1 MPKRFLVVGGSSG
14 IGFETIRKLT
24 SEGHEVINMS
34 RTSPDLSSELLSHH
48 PIDVLSEEN
57 LPDLNTSLEGLVYC
71 PGSIN
76 LKPFRS
82 LKVTD
87 YQKDFEINVI
97 GAIKVIQK
105 YLKVLKEPQN
115 SSIVLFSTVAVGT
128 GMSFHSSVSA
138 AKGAVEGLTRSLA
151 AELAPSIRVNCV
163 APSIVDTPLASRFLS
178 SEEKI
183 DASAKRHPLSR
194 VGNVNDISEA
204 VKYLLSD
211 SSGWV
216 TGQVLPVD
224 GGLSSIRNL

>member
-14 IGFETIRKLT
+14 IGLDTIKKLI

-34 RTSPDLSSELLSHH
+34 RTSPNLSSESLSHH
-48 PIDVLSEEN
+48 SVDVLSEDN
-57 LPDLNTSLEGLVYC
+57 LPHLDTSLDGLVYC

-82 LKVTD
+82 LKTTD
-87 YQKDFEINVI
+87 YQKDFEINVL
-97 GAIKVIQK
+97 GAVKVIQN
-105 YLKVLKEPQN
+105 YLKALKEAPN

-138 AKGAVEGLTRSLA
+138 AKGAIEGLTRSLA

-178 SEEKI
+178 SEEKVE
-183 DASAKRHPLSR
+183 ASAKRHPLNR
-194 VGNVNDISEA
+194 VGDVNDISEA

-216 TGQVLPVD
+216 TGQILPVD

>member
-1 MPKRFLVVGGSSG
+1 MPRRFLVVGGSSG
-14 IGFETIRKLT
+14 IGLETTKKLT

-34 RTSPDLSSELLSHH
+34 RTSPSLSSELLSHH
-48 PIDVLSEEN
+48 SVDVLGEEN
-57 LPDLNTSLEGLVYC
+57 LPDLDTSLDGLVYC

-82 LKVTD
+82 LKASD
-87 YQKDFEINVI
+87 FQKDFEINVL

-105 YLKVLKEPQN
+105 YLKALKEAQN

-138 AKGAVEGLTRSLA
+138 AKGAIEGLTRSLA

-183 DASAKRHPLSR
+183 EASAKRHPLNR
-194 VGNVNDISEA
+194 VGNVKDVSEG

-216 TGQVLPVD
+216 TGQILPVD
-224 GGLSSIRNL
+224 GGVSSIRNL